1 MCDNKAHLAVKSII
15 ERPFSAVK
23 ERKLSKDFRVR
34 FARVLL
40 HEFFVEFSEGA
51 LSNSFLDKDALYEFT
66 QYFYQ

>member
-51 LSNSFLDKDALYEFT
+51 PSLPPLKSVRRPWAIVCHG
-66 QYFYQ
+66 